1 MIYDATISF
10 SVTLYFDAIR
20 LKLFRFYVNKCE
32 NYDPAPLELVTNI
45 LSRKLSM
52 FR

>member
-1 MIYDATISF
+1 MAKSREIAREHGSW
-10 SVTLYFDAIR
+10 
-20 LKLFRFYVNKCE
+20 FYVNKCE

-45 LSRKLSM
+45 LSRKLPM